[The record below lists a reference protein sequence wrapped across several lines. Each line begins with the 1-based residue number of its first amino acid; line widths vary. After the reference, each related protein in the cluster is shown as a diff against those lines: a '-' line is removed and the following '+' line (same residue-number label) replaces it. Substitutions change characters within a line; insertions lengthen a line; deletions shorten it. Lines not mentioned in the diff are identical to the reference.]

1 MSPIAVCLVA
11 LTSLALG
18 YRFYSKFLAEKLF
31 ALRDDEP
38 MPAREHEDG
47 VDFVPTKKEVLW
59 GHHFSSIAGAAPIL
73 GPAMAIVWGW
83 APALIWIV
91 FGVIFMGATHDFG
104 ALVLSI
110 RSGGQTVGNL
120 TERYIGPRSREQSV
134 TAAYSASAR
143 ASNSASA

>member
-11 LTSLALG
+11 LASLALG

-31 ALRDDEP
+31 VLRADEP
-38 MPAREHEDG
+38 MPSREHEDG
-47 VDFVPTKKEVLW
+47 VDFVPTKREVLW

-83 APALIWIV
+83 LPALIWIV
-91 FGVIFMGATHDFG
+91 VGVIFMGATHDFG

-110 RSGGQTVGNL
+110 RSGGQT
-120 TERYIGPRSREQSV
+120 
-134 TAAYSASAR
+134 
-143 ASNSASA
+143 